1 MRFDLAWWKHFLNH
15 YNGVSVIPSNITVSN
30 PELFACDSCFD
41 ACGAVC
47 FGEYFHV
54 PFPGSISE
62 QHFNINQLELL
73 TILISV
79 KLWHSKLRGLSVEIL
94 TDNQTSAYAINR
106 QRSTDIFM
114 QRCIRELWL
123 YLALH
128 NIHLFARHI
137 PGNTNIL
144 ADALSRYHSSDEN
157 SDYVHHAVTDL
168 GLTNV
173 VPDDSL
179 FNFIID

>member
-1 MRFDLAWWKHFLNH
+1 
-15 YNGVSVIPSNITVSN
+15 
-30 PELFACDSCFD
+30 
-41 ACGAVC
+41 
-47 FGEYFHV
+47 
-54 PFPGSISE
+54 
-62 QHFNINQLELL
+62 
-73 TILISV
+73 
-79 KLWHSKLRGLSVEIL
+79 
-94 TDNQTSAYAINR
+94 
-106 QRSTDIFM
+106 M

-144 ADALSRYHSSDEN
+144 ADALSRYHSSDVY

-168 GLTNV
+168 GLTEV